1 LTDVRTDFA
10 KTFTAQNF
18 LLMSPRRDR
27 IFYVAGL
34 TSILPIIF
42 LISALQLT
50 KSAGPQWLG
59 SNSDPCYPYLLNS
72 LLILKGQP
80 PAHTDH
86 PGTTTQLFGAA
97 CLRLS
102 SFQTRQRLIN
112 DVLDRPEAYIKR
124 VHRALLW
131 VTAFI
136 LWTIAIVVSVL
147 SGDILKG
154 LALQIPVFFFPTIFH
169 YTISFSS
176 DLTEIGLAVAA
187 AGICGLLL
195 TENLSGSRTLLH
207 GLLGMTCGIGMATK
221 LTFFPV
227 ILVALICVR
236 SWKDL
241 AAFAITSVAVLA
253 LVLIPVY
260 PEFPR
265 IARWIVDLAT
275 HSGYYGTGEVG
286 FVRADRYSI
295 DLEILARG
303 EPLFLVVP
311 IGSLALAAL
320 VTLFANTTA
329 QGTKVRS
336 LLPWMFALT
345 MMQAIGFLLVAKHAS
360 VHYLIPLYLTLSL
373 NLILLIKTIGT
384 IRQGMVQ
391 RGSLALLCGLVI
403 AGSLWAGSRTIELN
417 ENLKRMSK
425 DQLEIY
431 RIARLSPLGVPRVD
445 YYRSPTPEFAL
456 CFGNGFARRVFS
468 KRLKERFPTALF
480 FNIFNGKF
488 EDFDSFIEP
497 RAFFSTHR
505 QVLFFGDG
513 GILLPDVR
521 KDLTQ
526 SEDGK
531 LVEVQKIGQYAIN
544 AWLRK

>member
-1 LTDVRTDFA
+1 MG
-10 KTFTAQNF
+10 F
-18 LLMSPRRDR
+18 LRDR
-27 IFYVAGL
+27 FPFTAGL
-34 TSILPIIF
+34 TCILPIIF
-42 LISALQLT
+42 LIAALQLT

-59 SNSDPCYPYLLNS
+59 SNSENSYSYLLNS

-102 SFQTRQRLIN
+102 SFQTRQHLIN
-112 DVLDRPEAYIKR
+112 DVLDHPETYIKR
-124 VHRALLW
+124 VHRALLC

-147 SGDILKG
+147 FGDILKG

-169 YTISFSS
+169 YTIFFGS

-187 AGICGLLL
+187 AGVCALLL

-207 GLLGMTCGIGMATK
+207 GLLGMTCGLGMATK

-253 LVLIPVY
+253 LALIPVY

-265 IARWIVDLAT
+265 IVRWIADLAT
-275 HSGYYGTGEVG
+275 HTGLYGTGEVG
-286 FVRADRYSI
+286 FVRPDRYLT
-295 DLEILARG
+295 DLGVLVRS
-303 EPLFLVVP
+303 EPLIVVLP
-311 IGSLALAAL
+311 IGSLILAVVIA
-320 VTLFANTTA
+320 LFAHPNA
-329 QGTKVRS
+329 HERNAGT
-336 LLPWMFALT
+336 LLPRMFLLMLVQT
-345 MMQAIGFLLVAKHAS
+345 IGLLLVAKHANL
-360 VHYLIPLYLTLSL
+360 HYLLPLYLTLSL

-384 IRQGMVQ
+384 IKEGAAQ
-391 RGSLALLCGLVI
+391 RGLLVLLCGLVI
-403 AGSLWAGSRTIELN
+403 AGGLWAGSRTIELN
-417 ENLKRMSK
+417 EILKRLSK

-431 RIARLSPLGVPRVD
+431 RIARLSPLGVPRAD

-456 CFGNGFARRVFS
+456 CFGNDFARRAFS

-480 FNIFNGKF
+480 FNIFTGKF

-521 KDLTQ
+521 KELTQ

-531 LVEVQKIGQYAIN
+531 LVEVQRIGQYAIN
-544 AWLRK
+544 AWFRK

>member
-1 LTDVRTDFA
+1 MAFLRDRFL
-10 KTFTAQNF
+10 FTA
-18 LLMSPRRDR
+18 S
-27 IFYVAGL
+27 L

-42 LISALQLT
+42 LIAALQLT

-59 SNSDPCYPYLLNS
+59 SNSENSYAYLLNS

-102 SFQTRQRLIN
+102 SFQTRRRLIN
-112 DVLDRPEAYIKR
+112 DVLDHPEAYIKR
-124 VHRALLW
+124 VHRALLC

-169 YTISFSS
+169 YTIWFGS
-176 DLTEIGLAVAA
+176 DLTEIGLAAAA
-187 AGICGLLL
+187 AGLCALLL
-195 TENLSGSRTLLH
+195 TENLSGSRTLLQ
-207 GLLGMTCGIGMATK
+207 GLLGMICGLGMATK
-221 LTFFPV
+221 LTFFAV
-227 ILVALICVR
+227 TLVALVCVR

-253 LVLIPVY
+253 LVLIPIY

-286 FVRADRYSI
+286 FVRADRYSM
-295 DLEILARG
+295 DLEMLARG

-311 IGSLALAAL
+311 IGSLVLAAF
-320 VTLFANTTA
+320 VTLFANKTV
-329 QGTKVRS
+329 QGTKVRPS
-336 LLPWMFALT
+336 LRWMLVLT
-345 MMQAIGFLLVAKHAS
+345 MIQAIGFLLVAKHAS
-360 VHYLIPLYLTLSL
+360 LHYLIPLYLTLSL

-384 IRQGMVQ
+384 IRQGLVQ
-391 RGSLALLCGLVI
+391 RGSLGLLCGLLI
-403 AGSLWAGSRTIELN
+403 AGVVWAGSRTIFDLN
-417 ENLKRMSK
+417 ETLKRVREE
-425 DQLEIY
+425 QLEIY
-431 RIARLSPLGVPRVD
+431 RIARLSPFGIRRAD

-456 CFGNGFARRVFS
+456 CLGNDFARRAFS
-468 KRLKERFPTALF
+468 ERLKGRFPTALF

-488 EDFDSFIEP
+488 ENFDTFIDPPEI
-497 RAFFSTHR
+497 FSTNSR
-505 QVLFFGDG
+505 LFFFGNG
-513 GILLPDVR
+513 GILLPEV
-521 KDLTQ
+521 KKELT
-526 SEDGK
+526 EPERGE
-531 LVEVQKIGQYAIN
+531 LVEVQRRGQYAIDE
-544 AWLRK
+544 WIRK